1 LTTEKTDA
9 RAPFRVTSGGWRN
22 LPKMPDT
29 DYPGTEGF
37 IGDVYE
43 NPAGSVMC
51 SGFFELHHTDA
62 ALYYVYEYD
71 EMKVVIEG
79 EFLLENK
86 DTGQTQVAKAKDA
99 IFFPKGSRI
108 YFSTPSY
115 ALAFYT
121 GHRDADLL

>member
-1 LTTEKTDA
+1 MSISSSNALA
-9 RAPFRVTSGGWRN
+9 FRVTTNAWKD
-22 LPKMPDT
+22 LPRMPDAQ
-29 DYPGTEGF
+29 YPGTQGF

-43 NPAGSVMC
+43 NPEGSEMC

-62 ALYYVYEYD
+62 PLYYEYDYD
-71 EMKVVIEG
+71 EMKVVLEG

-86 DTGQTQVAKAKDA
+86 DTGQSLIAKARDA

-121 GHRDADLL
+121 GHRDSTLL